1 MGKIQF
7 YKIGEK
13 KVTILQVCNTK
24 FAYKVK
30 KRWKNHPPH
39 FPVKGNSEP
48 GDHKLVQVSN
58 LIAWHA

>member
-24 FAYKVK
+24 FASKVK
-30 KRWKNHPPH
+30 KIWKKQPPISLSSGT
-39 FPVKGNSEP
+39 VS
-48 GDHKLVQVSN
+48 LVTT
-58 LIAWHA
+58 IE